1 MWNSVAL
8 VAKTNNIP
16 EADLVD
22 FAISRDAKYGIV
34 VENGDAKVSNWSVEE
49 LLKDFEA
56 FRAEDDLAE
65 IEYMIEQY
73 PHLAN
78 AVLDVGCEFDPK
90 LEAYYQRGI

>member
-1 MWNSVAL
+1 MWNKVAV
-8 VAKTNNIP
+8 VAKHNNIP

-22 FAISRDAKYGIV
+22 FALSRDTTYAIIV
-34 VENGDAKVSNWSVEE
+34 EDGDAIVSNFRVEA

-78 AVLDVGCEFDPK
+78 AMLDVGCEFDPK
-90 LEAYYQRGI
+90 LGA